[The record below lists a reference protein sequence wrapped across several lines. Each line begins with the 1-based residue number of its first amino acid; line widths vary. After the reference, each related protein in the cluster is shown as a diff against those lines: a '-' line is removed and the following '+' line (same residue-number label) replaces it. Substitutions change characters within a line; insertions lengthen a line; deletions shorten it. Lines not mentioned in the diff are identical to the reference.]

1 MFISN
6 KHIKLCAYLSGF
18 INIGLLSESSAE
30 SLNLSQVPIYNK
42 AYIQPNVMLL
52 LDTSF
57 SMIWKD
63 LNGDWVTSQDGPEP
77 RFEVAKRA
85 VIDIIQSTANV
96 RFCLSRFSVAADGN
110 GSDILAQCGATKES
124 IISTIQEMQA
134 RGSTPLA
141 ESLYEI
147 SRYFQGG
154 PSAYHEGVSYT
165 SPITNRCQKNYAIIL
180 TDGLPSNDT
189 TFPDSFDPNYDGL
202 APATEKNDTGTY
214 PQYSD
219 GFGGEE
225 QYIGSS
231 LYLDDI
237 AKYTYDTDLRD
248 TTDIDIV
255 GGESFNAAPFDKQNL
270 ITYTIGFG
278 FGKDDE
284 GNDIDVQMLIDA
296 AEYGHGGNY
305 NSNNIDTLGA
315 SFREALKEIAGSSQ
329 SVVAAS
335 SNSGSLNTGLK
346 IYQTRYTSGDWRG
359 ELVAWNIE
367 EEVVNGIS
375 IYSISSS
382 PHWIAPV
389 KEGPNKIL
397 EPQNRVLY
405 SGYQGG
411 KTFTQETFDSE
422 PEWATWFNSNE
433 NIIKLLRGD
442 SSAEGVRVN
451 TLPMM
456 GDVVNSSPLYVK
468 EPTKALY
475 KDNDIAFKD
484 GQKYSEYYNDHKNR
498 EAMIYLG
505 ANDGMLHGYEAETGK
520 EKLGYFPEIVLPN
533 LHKLAESEYQHQF
546 YVDGTPSAAEVFD
559 HVDNKW
565 RTVLVGG
572 LRRGGQ
578 GIYALDVTNPNFVNT
593 DAAANSTAL
602 WEFDDS
608 DSADL
613 GYTYSRP
620 QIMRLNDGKFYVVLG
635 NGYNN
640 NASDDSVS
648 SSGDAVLYLLN
659 IHDGSIVKSLST
671 GVGIA
676 EDPSGNGFAN
686 GLATVTGL
694 DVGTSSS
701 TGMSV
706 GYDRKIDYI
715 YAGDLFGNVWKFDF
729 SSSDPDDWL
738 LRTAQE
744 GVIENPLKLFTACA
758 GADSTTHCIIG
769 DNHNRQSITS
779 PLKLHKLDNG
789 HYIVLF
795 GTGKLLEL
803 TDADTSNI
811 GTQSFYGIV
820 DSNSTVPRSSLLQ
833 QKIIYQGNVNASL
846 NKDVRISTDHKLST
860 QRGWFMNLHKPQYPN
875 ENVNSILDGL
885 LTVNYVN
892 EGEQVLSAAQVSNK
906 VLSFYTR
913 ITKNSTD
920 PCRPTTTN
928 SFTMKL
934 DAQSGSRVSVKHFD
948 IDNNGV
954 LEESDNFKTD
964 KKNVLNEDVRV
975 VYSGQSGGNGAGT
988 TYVKITD
995 DQGKNTGEKLAIEL
1009 DGEDAGK
1016 TVKKEADESGV
1027 RHSWREVIQ

>member
-6 KHIKLCAYLSGF
+6 KNIKFFAYLCGLL
-18 INIGLLSESSAE
+18 NIGLLSESSADQ
-30 SLNLSQVPIYNK
+30 LNLSQVPIYNK
-42 AYIQPNVMLL
+42 TYVQPNVMLL

-63 LNGDWVTSQDGPEP
+63 LNGDWVTQDGPES
-77 RFEVAKRA
+77 RFDVAKRA
-85 VIDIIQSTANV
+85 VIDIIESTANV
-96 RFCLSRFSVAADGN
+96 RFCLSKFSTAADGN

-124 IISTIQEMQA
+124 IIITIQAMQA

-147 SRYFQGG
+147 SRYFQGSA
-154 PSAYHEGVSYT
+154 SAYHEGVSYT
-165 SPITNRCQKNYAIIL
+165 SPITNRCQKNYTIIL

-202 APATEKNDTGTY
+202 APATEKNDTGTF

-225 QYIGSS
+225 QFIGSS

-237 AKYTYDTDLRD
+237 AKYVYETDLRD
-248 TTDIDIV
+248 TTDVDIV
-255 GGESFNAAPFDKQNL
+255 GGESFNTPPFDKQNL
-270 ITYTIGFG
+270 MTYTIGFG
-278 FGKDDE
+278 FGQDDE

-305 NSNNIDTLGA
+305 NSNNIETLGA

-335 SNSGSLNTGLK
+335 SNSGTLITGLK

-367 EEVVNGIS
+367 KQVVNNIS
-375 IYSISSS
+375 VYSISST
-382 PHWIAPV
+382 PHWVAPI
-389 KEGPNKIL
+389 KEGPNKIV
-397 EPQNRVLY
+397 ESENRVLFT
-405 SGYQGG
+405 GFQGG
-411 KTFTQETFDSE
+411 KTFTEDTFKNESV
-422 PEWATWFNSNE
+422 WANWFDSNE

-442 SSAEGVRVN
+442 SSAENVRVN
-451 TLPMM
+451 ALPMM
-456 GDVVNSSPLYVK
+456 GDIVNSSPLYVAGPIK
-468 EPTKALY
+468 GLY
-475 KDNDIAFKD
+475 KDNDVAFKD
-484 GQKYSEYYNDHKNR
+484 GQNYSEYYNDNKSRN
-498 EAMIYLG
+498 AMIYLG

-520 EKLGYFPEIVLPN
+520 EKLGYFPATVLPN
-533 LHKLAESEYQHQF
+533 LHKLAESEYSHQF
-546 YVDGTPSAAEVFD
+546 YVDDTPSVADVFD

-565 RTVLVGG
+565 RTLLVGG

-593 DAAANSTAL
+593 DAAASSTAL

-613 GYTYSRP
+613 GYTYSKP
-620 QIMRLNDGKFYVVLG
+620 QVMRLNDGKFYVVLG

-640 NASDDSVS
+640 NETDENVS

-659 IHDGSIVKSLST
+659 IHDGSVVKSLST
-671 GVGIA
+671 NIGSA
-676 EDPSGNGFAN
+676 EDPSGKGFAN

-694 DVGTSSS
+694 DVGTSSD

-706 GYDRKIDYI
+706 GYDRKVDYI

-729 SSSDPDDWL
+729 SSSDPNDWI
-738 LRTAQE
+738 LRTAQTD
-744 GVIENPLKLFTACA
+744 VTENPLKLFTACS
-758 GADSTTHCIIG
+758 GADSTTSCITG
-769 DNHNRQSITS
+769 ENHNHQSITS
-779 PLKLHKLDNG
+779 PLSLHKLDNG

-803 TDADTSNI
+803 TDADTNNI
-811 GTQSFYGIV
+811 GIQSFYGIV
-820 DSNSTVPRSSLLQ
+820 DSNTVVPRSSLLR
-833 QKIIYQGNVNASL
+833 QKIVYQGNINASL
-846 NKDVRISTDHKLST
+846 NKEVRITTDHKLTT
-860 QRGWFMNLHKPQYPN
+860 QRGWFMNLQKPQYPE
-875 ENVNSILDGL
+875 ENVDSILDGL
-885 LTVNYVN
+885 LAVNYIN
-892 EGEQVLSAAQVSNK
+892 EGEQVLSTAQVSNK

-913 ITKNSTD
+913 ITKNSLD

-934 DAQSGSRVSVKHFD
+934 DVQSGSRVSAKHFD

-954 LEESDNFKTD
+954 IDENDNFKTN
-964 KKNVLNEDVRV
+964 KKNVLNEDVRI
-975 VYSGQSGGNGAGT
+975 VYTGQSGGNGAGT

-995 DQGKNTGEKLAIEL
+995 DQGKNTGEKLAVEL
-1009 DGEDAGK
+1009 DGDDAGK
-1016 TVKKEADESGV
+1016 AVKKEADESGV
-1027 RHSWREVIQ
+1027 RHSWREVILK